1 MKLVHLLLLSTMLS
15 TSLYAGNSASTFKFE
30 EGERFTLTLS
40 SLNFNRIDVEGERIT
55 KVSFPENS
63 FIVEQSQ
70 EAQDDLDGAVVLKPL
85 ALIPLTVYFTT
96 NLNHHFS
103 VTISPS
109 DDLGKTINFVSKK
122 LKGFDYAQAKEKSQY
137 QTSDLMTAL
146 MEGIAPN
153 GYQEVAIKP
162 STFTLHKHLKVTL
175 TKQYQGPGT
184 SGYVYRIENQS
195 KSAMELTPALFEHPK
210 LVSMELSEKVLQP
223 KQTAYFYGIYREQ
236 SNIG

>member
-1 MKLVHLLLLSTMLS
+1 MKQGFCLVLGMMLS
-15 TSLYAGNSASTFKFE
+15 TLLHAGTTASTFKFE
-30 EGERFTLTLS
+30 EGERCTLSLS
-40 SLNFNRIDVEGERIT
+40 SLNFNRIDVAGERIT
-55 KVSFPENS
+55 KVSFPEGS
-63 FIVEQSQ
+63 FILEQSK
-70 EAQDDLDGAVVLKPL
+70 EDQDDLDGAVVLKPL

-109 DDLGKTINFVSKK
+109 EDLGKTVNFVSKK
-122 LKGFDYAQAKEKSQY
+122 LKGFDYAQAKEKNQY

-146 MEGIAPN
+146 MEGVAPN
-153 GYQEVAIKP
+153 GYQEIAIKP

-175 TKQYQGPGT
+175 AKQYQGQGT
-184 SGYVYRIENQS
+184 TGYVYRIENHS